1 MKITISKLREIIRE
15 VLTELDVIKARS
27 AREKAEQRL
36 AQAKLGGA
44 EKDKRMK
51 EIVAAMVNLDPV
63 QNREEWKALRQKLV
77 DLL

>member
-44 EKDKRMK
+44 EKDEEMK

-63 QNREEWKALRQKLV
+63 RNREEWKALRQKLV

>member
-44 EKDKRMK
+44 KKDEEMK

-63 QNREEWKALRQKLV
+63 RDREEWKALRQKLV